1 MTNINVITIII
12 TGCLES
18 KGVKEDVGS
27 SSDLLVVGVVSLT
40 RMASVAVAGAVGEG
54 GSSVSSGGNDGS
66 VLGSSPTSLKS
77 FASSAI
83 PLNIVKTSDVLS
95 LNRL

>member
-1 MTNINVITIII
+1 MTSINVITIII
-12 TGCLES
+12 TGCLGF

-27 SSDLLVVGVVSLT
+27 SSDILLVGVVSLT
-40 RMASVAVAGAVGEG
+40 RMAVVVGEG
-54 GSSVSSGGNDGS
+54 VSSPSVSNGGSGGSVVGS
-66 VLGSSPTSLKS
+66 LPMSLKS

-83 PLNIVKTSDVLS
+83 PLNIVKTSDLLS